1 MAVSIRQECGRRALH
16 RFTRNLL
23 RTVLSITKPRYTTM
37 PAGMMYSVVFL
48 FLDVPIVRDTARN
61 FQYHSSV
68 GLYGALCDAHG
79 GGLCPEAMGEEE
91 GRGGLATR
99 RATSM
104 RGRKSR
110 REWRVAA
117 VGMGRGYCLTR
128 LRPASMRRKMNNRIV
143 KPHSDEPP

>member
-1 MAVSIRQECGRRALH
+1 
-16 RFTRNLL
+16 
-23 RTVLSITKPRYTTM
+23 M

-91 GRGGLATR
+91 RRGGSPQGELRQCVAG
-99 RATSM
+99 RAVES
-104 RGRKSR
+104 G
-110 REWRVAA
+110 EW
-117 VGMGRGYCLTR
+117 L
-128 LRPASMRRKMNNRIV
+128 L
-143 KPHSDEPP
+143 

>member
-1 MAVSIRQECGRRALH
+1 
-16 RFTRNLL
+16 
-23 RTVLSITKPRYTTM
+23 
-37 PAGMMYSVVFL
+37 MYSVVFL

-61 FQYHSSV
+61 FQYQSSV
-68 GLYGALCDAHG
+68 GLYGAFCDAHG
-79 GGLCPEAMGEEE
+79 GGLCPEAMGGRKGEE
-91 GRGGLATR
+91 GKGGLATR

-104 RGRKSR
+104 RGRKSHG
-110 REWRVAA
+110 EWRVAA

>member
-1 MAVSIRQECGRRALH
+1 
-16 RFTRNLL
+16 
-23 RTVLSITKPRYTTM
+23 M

-68 GLYGALCDAHG
+68 GLYGALYDAHG

-91 GRGGLATR
+91 GRGGAR
-99 RATSM
+99 HEESYVNAWQ
-104 RGRKSR
+104 
-110 REWRVAA
+110 EEPWRVAA

-128 LRPASMRRKMNNRIV
+128 LRPASMRRKMNNKIV

>member
-1 MAVSIRQECGRRALH
+1 
-16 RFTRNLL
+16 
-23 RTVLSITKPRYTTM
+23 M
-37 PAGMMYSVVFL
+37 PTGMMYSVVFF
-48 FLDVPIVRDTARN
+48 FLTCP
-61 FQYHSSV
+61 SSV
-68 GLYGALCDAHG
+68 IRAEAFNITALWG
-79 GGLCPEAMGEEE
+79 SMGHCVMLMAVDSVPRLWGRKREE
-91 GRGGLATR
+91 GGLATR

-110 REWRVAA
+110 IEWRVAA

>member
-1 MAVSIRQECGRRALH
+1 MSIRQECGRRALH

-68 GLYGALCDAHG
+68 GLCGALCDTHG
-79 GGLCPEAMGEEE
+79 GGLCPEAMGGE
-91 GRGGLATR
+91 RGK
-99 RATSM
+99 
-104 RGRKSR
+104 RGARHKESYVNACRKSR
-110 REWRVAA
+110 GEWRVAA

>member
-1 MAVSIRQECGRRALH
+1 
-16 RFTRNLL
+16 
-23 RTVLSITKPRYTTM
+23 M
-37 PAGMMYSVVFL
+37 PTGMMYSVVFL

-68 GLYGALCDAHG
+68 GLYGVLCDAHG
-79 GGLCPEAMGEEE
+79 GGLWPEAMGEEE

-104 RGRKSR
+104 RGRRAMESG
-110 REWRVAA
+110 ELRVAA

>member
-1 MAVSIRQECGRRALH
+1 
-16 RFTRNLL
+16 
-23 RTVLSITKPRYTTM
+23 M
-37 PAGMMYSVVFL
+37 PTGMMYSVVFL
-48 FLDVPIVRDTARN
+48 FLDVPIVRDTVRN

-79 GGLCPEAMGEEE
+79 GGPRPEAMGEEG
-91 GRGGLATR
+91 GRGK
-99 RATSM
+99 
-104 RGRKSR
+104 RGAHHKESYVNAWQ
-110 REWRVAA
+110 EEAWRVAA

>member
-1 MAVSIRQECGRRALH
+1 
-16 RFTRNLL
+16 
-23 RTVLSITKPRYTTM
+23 M
-37 PAGMMYSVVFL
+37 PTGMMYSVVFL

-79 GGLCPEAMGEEE
+79 SGLCPEAIGEEG
-91 GRGGLATR
+91 GRGGRHNESYVNAWQ
-99 RATSM
+99 
-104 RGRKSR
+104 KSR
-110 REWRVAA
+110 GEWRVAA